1 MFEPMLEAD
10 PSFDGKWQEFCDEY
24 SHVPEQP
31 YYLALSELAMHLV
44 DRIQSGDVANMAE
57 VFNVVERWHVEGD
70 RYVREAASIGL
81 LEGIQNLL
89 GGNGRNRTPNSV
101 NAHIEQWLGPES
113 LKWWVKL
120 DRFWDGDKTALQYDD

>member
-24 SHVPEQP
+24 SHFPEQP
-31 YYLALSELAMHLV
+31 CYLALSDLSMHLV

-89 GGNGRNRTPNSV
+89 GGNGRKRTPNSV